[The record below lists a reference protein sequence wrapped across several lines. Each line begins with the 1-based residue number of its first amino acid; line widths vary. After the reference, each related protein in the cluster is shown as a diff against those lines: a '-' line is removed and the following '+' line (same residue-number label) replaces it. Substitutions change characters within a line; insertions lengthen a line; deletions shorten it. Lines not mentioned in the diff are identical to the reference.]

1 MPAYLL
7 WPISFLLALFVFS
20 LAVFIHELGHF
31 LVARLLGLR
40 ADVFS
45 IGFGPAI
52 WKKTIRGTEVRLSW
66 IPFGGYVSLPQLDPE
81 GMQKLQGD
89 HSDKNTA
96 DVHSGETVVCSE
108 DHRSAEPLPPAAPW
122 KRILVALAGPMGNVV
137 LAFVCA
143 VIIYLFAPAEAL
155 NSSTTVGFV
164 PPQTAAAQAGMRAGD
179 EIVSVN
185 GRAISSWSEFQTEC
199 LLTGGTNTLVTL
211 TFRRDQQSQT
221 VQVPLDQQI
230 EDSEF
235 YQVSGLYPETAY
247 ALEVHKVLPETPAA
261 VAGLLPNDRILT
273 VNGNPCTTAT
283 VFFDRED
290 PAAPVLLTVKQPEAA
305 APVRQLT
312 VTPTVLTMPDE
323 TAPVTTPRMGVVV
336 GMRGKASF
344 PWMVERGIWAQ
355 IRGDAAGVFRVLGA
369 LTAPKQE
376 GERGRVAKSL
386 GGPLMIFGLLFQVV
400 QVGLWVSLGFLRLI
414 CINLA
419 ILNLLPL
426 PVLDGGHIIFA
437 TYAMI
442 RRKEP
447 SARVIGW
454 LTNGFA
460 FLLIGVMLWFLY
472 SDSIRLFDLF
482 TK

>member
-1 MPAYLL
+1 MPDYLYI
-7 WPISFLLALFVFS
+7 WPLSFILALLVFS

-52 WKKTIRGTEVRLSW
+52 WKKTIKGTEIRLSW

-81 GMQKLQGD
+81 GMQKIQGD
-89 HSDKNTA
+89 HADKS
-96 DVHSGETVVCSE
+96 VHSGETDVCVE
-108 DHRSAEPLPPAAPW
+108 DHTPAEPLAPAAPW

-137 LAFVCA
+137 LAVVCA

-155 NSSTTVGFV
+155 NSSTTVGYV
-164 PPQTAAAQAGMRAGD
+164 PPQTAAAQAGMQAGD
-179 EIVSVN
+179 KIQSVN

-199 LLTGGTNTLVTL
+199 LLAGGTNAVVTL
-211 TFRRDQQSQT
+211 TFQRDQEAKT

-230 EDSEF
+230 GDSEF

-247 ALEVHKVLPETPAA
+247 ALEVHEVLPETPAA

-273 VNGNPCTTAT
+273 VNGKPCTSAT
-283 VFFDRED
+283 VFFDRDD
-290 PAAPVLLTVKQPEAA
+290 PAAPVLLTVKQPETD

-312 VTPTVLTMPDE
+312 VTPSRLTMADE
-323 TAPVTTPRMGVVV
+323 TEPVTTPRMGVVV

-355 IRGDAAGVFRVLGA
+355 IRGDAAGVFRVLGS
-369 LTAPKQE
+369 LTAPKNE

-460 FLLIGVMLWFLY
+460 ILLIGVMLWFLY